1 MYAVIF
7 KAKTKKLDDDYFKM
21 AKRMRELAIAE
32 YGCIDFTAV
41 TEVSDEIAISYWES
55 MEQIKKW
62 KQNSEHLVAQKLG
75 QEKWYEDYTV
85 EIVKVIR
92 KYSKEKYE

>member
-21 AKRMRELAIAE
+21 AKRMRELAINE
-32 YGCIDFTAV
+32 YGCVEFTAV
-41 TEVSDEIAISYWES
+41 TEGSDEIAISYWES

-75 QEKWYEDYTV
+75 KEKWYETYSV
-85 EIVKVIR
+85 EIVEIL
-92 KYSKEKYE
+92 EKY